1 MARGF
6 ESKDVEFQQAE
17 KEREKRLGRAL
28 TPDERGAAARRQT
41 IELALARAR
50 ADLAAVGEPI
60 SRRRGHRRTSA
71 CWPAR
76 SPHSSNSSR
85 RCRDAFARAASPRRR
100 LRT

>member
-28 TPDERGAAARRQT
+28 TPDERDAQARRQT

-50 ADLAAVGEPI
+50 ADLASARTPA
-60 SRRRGHRRTSA
+60 HRRMLAAAISA
-71 CWPAR
+71 LEQQL
-76 SPHSSNSSR
+76 
-85 RCRDAFARAASPRRR
+85 AALP
-100 LRT
+100 

>member
-28 TPDERGAAARRQT
+28 TPDERDAQARRQT

-50 ADLAAVGEPI
+50 ADLAAARTP
-60 SRRRGHRRTSA
+60 GHQRMLA
-71 CWPAR
+71 
-76 SPHSSNSSR
+76 
-85 RCRDAFARAASPRRR
+85 DAIAA
-100 LRT
+100 LEQQLAG